1 MEWRVKMENMDE
13 KILKQQR
20 AAEEFERQRFSKET
34 VEEEKKQSIFD
45 GEILVNK
52 VPVTFAERILL
63 DGKVGMWMPEDFEEL
78 PPEAIAAIYLLGN
91 KPDMVFANDYLNF
104 SVGFHYTQHEVPN
117 EFMGDFLK
125 IVKLILERS
134 GPKVRIISE
143 KIRKT
148 EQYTVSKL
156 ELVSHTITDTVY
168 NIMFFS
174 SLEGRVLIGFINFNY
189 QFLER
194 YKPIA
199 EEMWESFRFI
209 KEESEE

>member
-1 MEWRVKMENMDE
+1 MENKDE
-13 KILKQQR
+13 EILRQQE
-20 AAEEFERQRFSKET
+20 AAREYERQRFSKET
-34 VEEEKKQSIFD
+34 IEEEKKQSIFD
-45 GEILVNK
+45 GEILIHK
-52 VPVTFAERILL
+52 VPVTFAERTLL
-63 DGKVGMWMPEDFEEL
+63 EDKVGIWMPEDFEEL
-78 PPEAIAAIYLLGN
+78 PKEAIEAIYLLGN
-91 KPDMVFANDYLNF
+91 KPDIVFANDYLNF

-148 EQYTVSKL
+148 ETYTVSKL

-174 SLEGRVLIGFINFNY
+174 SLEGKVLIGFIHFNY
-189 QFLER
+189 SFLER

-199 EEMWESFRFI
+199 EEMWQSFRFI
-209 KEESEE
+209 EEESEE